1 MSNGVCTLYSIKWC
15 ETNLLGV
22 RAYKCNR
29 CYCELVHVVKEALV
43 IGICLSTTGSCGR
56 KETSL
61 RIKLNVSES
70 NVWKDASIYAN
81 WLTPFT
87 RWWKI
92 IFIRREQTVQS
103 MWWNLRR
110 VITMTGV
117 RSAKEHELRTCLRR
131 RWSLINYDLVKLLN
145 AFRRDFL
152 SEFVQLF
159 RENNLALWLE
169 LFMSKLSVEFL
180 ELHHVSEDFFH
191 RIHVWLTVHLNKF

>member
-1 MSNGVCTLYSIKWC
+1 
-15 ETNLLGV
+15 
-22 RAYKCNR
+22 
-29 CYCELVHVVKEALV
+29 
-43 IGICLSTTGSCGR
+43 
-56 KETSL
+56 
-61 RIKLNVSES
+61 
-70 NVWKDASIYAN
+70 
-81 WLTPFT
+81 
-87 RWWKI
+87 
-92 IFIRREQTVQS
+92 
-103 MWWNLRR
+103 
-110 VITMTGV
+110 MTGV

-191 RIHVWLTVHLNKF
+191 RIHV